1 MKHLLIFS
9 LIVFF
14 SCSPNAEP
22 PPVSYAIFTDK
33 NNINDSLTIQ
43 YSINDSKDLQT
54 LQIRESD
61 GYWNLKTLGYGEIY
75 FLNYNNLCNKK
86 ITYYISFA
94 KTKLYSN
101 LVDTF
106 VVNTTNFYAN
116 RCGIKQPFTL
126 NNIIANNYAVLDKST
141 DSLNKYHLLGRYKNG
156 KLLYF
161 ITPKEF
167 YWYWSGDSAKYAP
180 VIPFVKN

>member
-1 MKHLLIFS
+1 MKHLIIFS

-22 PPVSYAIFTDK
+22 PPLVYAIITDK

-43 YSINDSKDLQT
+43 YSINNSKDLIT
-54 LQIRESD
+54 LGISED
-61 GYWNLKTLGYGEIY
+61 DLYWNLKANGYSEIY
-75 FLNYNNLCNKK
+75 YLNYDNLCNKT

-101 LVDTF
+101 LVDTL

-126 NNIIANNYAVLDKST
+126 NNIVANNYAVLEKST
-141 DSLNKYHLLGRYKNG
+141 DSSGKYHLLGRYKNG

-161 ITPKEF
+161 ITPN
-167 YWYWSGDSAKYAP
+167 YSDWYWRDDSAQYAP
-180 VIPFVKN
+180 VIPFVNN